1 MLNAPVHIKA
11 GPSGGSQPSV
21 DPSDALGKLERLKET
36 LRDMES
42 VLVAFSG
49 GVDSTFLLRV
59 AADTLGNKA
68 AALTATSPTYPVTEF
83 NEAKRLASLIGVR
96 HLVVESNEL
105 LIPNFSENTEKR
117 CYYCKNELFGLATE
131 KARSLGLRHVADGSN
146 SDDLADFRPGRAAAR
161 ELGVRSPLLEAGL
174 TKPEIRLL
182 SKDLGLPTWNKPSF
196 ACLSSRFPYGTPI
209 TADRLEKVRKGE
221 ELLRALGFNQF
232 RLRHHDNFTVRI
244 EVEPDAMGLIFG
256 AVGEALRSRIVRG
269 LKEIGFTYI
278 TLDLEGYRTGS
289 MNEVLA
295 SKKTPG

>member
-1 MLNAPVHIKA
+1 MLKGPVHA
-11 GPSGGSQPSV
+11 GDVPSGLAQV
-21 DPSDALGKLERLKET
+21 DPRDAVVKLEKLKGT
-36 LRDMES
+36 LRAMES

-49 GVDSTFLLRV
+49 GVDSTFLLKV
-59 AADTLGNKA
+59 AADTLGNNA
-68 AALTATSPTYPVTEF
+68 AALTATSPTYPETEF

-117 CYYCKNELFGLATE
+117 CYYCKNELFGIAID
-131 KARSLGLRHVADGSN
+131 KARSLGLGYVVDGSN

-161 ELGVRSPLLEAGL
+161 ELGVRSPLQEAGL

-182 SKDLGLPTWNKPSF
+182 SKDLGIPTWNKPSF

-209 TADRLEKVRKGE
+209 TADRLEKVRRGE
-221 ELLRALGFNQF
+221 EMLRAMGFNQF
-232 RLRHHDNFTVRI
+232 RLRYHDNFTVRI
-244 EVEPDAMGLIFG
+244 EIEPGNMGPIFG
-256 AVGEALRSRIVRG
+256 QGGEALRNQIVRG
-269 LKEIGFTYI
+269 LKEAGFTYI

-295 SKKTPG
+295 PEKTPG

>member
-1 MLNAPVHIKA
+1 MLSGPVHVNS
-11 GPSGGSQPSV
+11 GPSGGLLPEV
-21 DPSDALGKLERLKET
+21 DQREAFVKLEKLKGT
-36 LRDMES
+36 LRAMES

-59 AADTLGNKA
+59 AADTLGNNA
-68 AALTATSPTYPVTEF
+68 AALTATSPTYPETEF
-83 NEAKRLASLIGVR
+83 NEAKRLVSLIGVR

-117 CYYCKNELFGLATE
+117 CYYCKNELFGIAID

-146 SDDLADFRPGRAAAR
+146 SDDLADFRPGRAAAK

-209 TADRLEKVRKGE
+209 TTDRLEKVRRGE
-221 ELLRALGFNQF
+221 EWLRALGFNQF
-232 RLRHHDNFTVRI
+232 RLRYHDNFTVRI

-256 AVGEALRSRIVRG
+256 AGGEALRRKIAGG
-269 LKEIGFTYI
+269 LREIGFTYI

-295 SKKTPG
+295 TRKAPG

>member
-1 MLNAPVHIKA
+1 MLNGPVHAKA
-11 GPSGGSQPSV
+11 GPSGELSAGDSM
-21 DPSDALGKLERLKET
+21 DAFVKLEKLKAE
-36 LRDMES
+36 LRAMES

-49 GVDSTFLLRV
+49 GVDSTFLLKV
-59 AADTLGNKA
+59 ATDTLGNNA
-68 AALTATSPTYPVTEF
+68 AAITATSPTYPEREF
-83 NEAKRLASLIGVR
+83 MEARRLASFIGVS

-105 LIPNFSENTEKR
+105 EIPNFSENTEKR
-117 CYYCKNELFGLATE
+117 CYYCKNELFSIAIDR
-131 KARSLGLRHVADGSN
+131 ARSLGLRHVADGSN

-182 SKDLGLPTWNKPSF
+182 SKDLGLPTWNKPAF

-209 TADRLEKVRKGE
+209 TADRLEKVGRGE
-221 ELLRALGFNQF
+221 DLLRALGFNQF
-232 RLRHHDNFTVRI
+232 RLRYHDNFTVRI
-244 EVEPDAMGLIFG
+244 EVEPDAMGFILG
-256 AVGEALRSRIVRG
+256 AGKEALRKRIVQG

-295 SKKTPG
+295 PKRPPGR